1 MKRWLWIGSLAL
13 GASLLVAC
21 NQSGGSNE
29 GVGSTQRVIVRQ
41 LDTQAARVLYRLE
54 NASHWLPL
62 NLTGGVASFA
72 AQGGYEVVA
81 RCPQSVLFFK
91 QTVQRRDQIVFT
103 CSSTSSSSATY
114 RNFEVN
120 VPASVGGSPVRIGD
134 MIFLG
139 WRIEQYRG
147 INPVPLYGVPLE
159 PGSGEV
165 LVTLL
170 QYDGADL
177 PFKPLGYRAVR
188 VDANA
193 PGTVLVDREGWQPFA
208 GKRTVYAAG
217 PTGYTLSGVVLY
229 LHDSH
234 LTFSTVAVSLLAGG
248 VYNLALSYGLL
259 PAGQGGVYLA
269 SIGAWQERDTSPS
282 LASNL
287 LLAYKDVGT
296 SNWNASLPAP
306 WTPGQVVVQGGQ
318 LTVRRSDAVRFVV
331 YLGGFLED
339 SSTRQALDLEADFQA
354 SPSGPTVYTVP
365 LVPELGYSLATNP
378 SGRFTLTA
386 FTRDQKSELLSL
398 YALRRPRPYS
408 EGEARGAD
416 IALAQAQGEY
426 AGSFL
431 SLP

>member
-1 MKRWLWIGSLAL
+1 
-13 GASLLVAC
+13 
-21 NQSGGSNE
+21 
-29 GVGSTQRVIVRQ
+29 
-41 LDTQAARVLYRLE
+41 LYRLE
-54 NASHWLPL
+54 NASRWLPL

-72 AQGGYEVVA
+72 AQSGYEVVA

-120 VPASVGGSPVRIGD
+120 VPAAIGGSPVRIGD
-134 MIFLG
+134 GIFLG

-147 INPVPLYGVPLE
+147 INPVRLYGVPLE

-177 PFKPLGYRAVR
+177 PLKPLGYRAVR

-217 PTGYTLSGVVLY
+217 PNGYTLSGVVLY

-234 LTFSTVAVSLLAGG
+234 LTFSAVAVSLLAEG

-269 SIGAWQERDTSPS
+269 SIGAWQEGSTSPS

-287 LLAYKDVGT
+287 LRAYKDVGT

-306 WTPGQVVVQGGQ
+306 WTPGQVVVRGGQ

-331 YLGGFLED
+331 RLGEFLED

-378 SGRFTLTA
+378 SGRFALTA

-398 YALRRPRPYS
+398 YALSRPRLFS

-416 IALAQAQGEY
+416 IALAQVQGEY
-426 AGSFL
+426 AGSSL

>member
-1 MKRWLWIGSLAL
+1 M
-13 GASLLVAC
+13 
-21 NQSGGSNE
+21 
-29 GVGSTQRVIVRQ
+29 
-41 LDTQAARVLYRLE
+41 YRLE
-54 NASHWLPL
+54 NASRWLPL

-72 AQGGYEVVA
+72 AQSGYEVVA

-120 VPASVGGSPVRIGD
+120 VPAAIGGSPVRIGD
-134 MIFLG
+134 GIFLG

-147 INPVPLYGVPLE
+147 INPVRLYGVPLE

-177 PFKPLGYRAVR
+177 PLKPLGYRAVR

-217 PTGYTLSGVVLY
+217 PNGYTLSGVVLY

-234 LTFSTVAVSLLAGG
+234 LTFSAVAVSLLAEG

-269 SIGAWQERDTSPS
+269 SIGAWQEGSTSPS

-287 LLAYKDVGT
+287 LRAYKDVGT

-306 WTPGQVVVQGGQ
+306 WTPGQVVVRGGQ

-331 YLGGFLED
+331 RLGEFLED

-398 YALRRPRPYS
+398 YALSRPRLYS

-416 IALAQAQGEY
+416 IALARVQGEY
-426 AGSFL
+426 A
-431 SLP
+431 

>member
-1 MKRWLWIGSLAL
+1 
-13 GASLLVAC
+13 
-21 NQSGGSNE
+21 
-29 GVGSTQRVIVRQ
+29 
-41 LDTQAARVLYRLE
+41 
-54 NASHWLPL
+54 
-62 NLTGGVASFA
+62 LTGGVASFA

-103 CSSTSSSSATY
+103 CSGTPSSSAAY

-120 VPASVGGSPVRIGD
+120 VPAAIGGSPVRIGD

-177 PFKPLGYRAVR
+177 PLKPLGYRAVR

-234 LTFSTVAVSLLAGG
+234 LTFSAVAVSLLAGG

-269 SIGAWQERDTSPS
+269 SIGAWQERGTSPS

-287 LLAYKDVGT
+287 LRAYKDVGT

-306 WTPGQVVVQGGQ
+306 WTSGQVVVQGGR

-331 YLGGFLED
+331 RLGGFLED

-398 YALRRPRPYS
+398 YALSRPRLFS

-416 IALAQAQGEY
+416 IALARAEGEY

>member
-21 NQSGGSNE
+21 NQSGGGNE

-41 LDTQAARVLYRLE
+41 LDTQSATVLYRLE

-91 QTVQRRDQIVFT
+91 QTVQRQDQIVFT
-103 CSSTSSSSATY
+103 CSGSSSSSATY

-120 VPASVGGSPVRIGD
+120 VPASVGGLPVRIGD

-177 PFKPLGYRAVR
+177 PLKPLGYRAVR

-217 PTGYTLSGVVLY
+217 PTGYTLSGAVLY

-234 LTFSTVAVSLLAGG
+234 LTFSAVAVSLLAGG
-248 VYNLALSYGLL
+248 VHNLALSYGLL

-269 SIGAWQERDTSPS
+269 SIGAWQEGSTSPS

-287 LLAYKDVGT
+287 LRAYKDVGT

-398 YALRRPRPYS
+398 YALSRPRLYS

-416 IALAQAQGEY
+416 IALARLRASMPGR
-426 AGSFL
+426 S
-431 SLP
+431 